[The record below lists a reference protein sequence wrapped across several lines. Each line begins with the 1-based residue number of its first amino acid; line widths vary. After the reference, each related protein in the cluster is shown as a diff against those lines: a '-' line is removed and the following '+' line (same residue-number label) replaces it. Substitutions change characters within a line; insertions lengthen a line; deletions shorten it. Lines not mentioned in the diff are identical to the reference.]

1 VIRGTNF
8 GTPGVV
14 KFGEG
19 TARVFYWS
27 SSKIVVTVPSTYIV
41 DVGSDDASSPVWYRN
56 DGTVPVTVTPRGAA
70 ASNAVGFRMKSS
82 GDDGDD
88 D

>member
-1 VIRGTNF
+1 M
-8 GTPGVV
+8 

-27 SSKIVVTVPSTYIV
+27 SSSIVVTVPSTYIV
-41 DVGSDDASSPVWYRN
+41 EVGSDDASSPVWYRN
-56 DGTVPVTVTPRGAA
+56 DGTVPVTVTPSGAA
-70 ASNAVGFRMKSS
+70 ASNAVGFRMESS